1 MNNKG
6 DKDMDKEKLKK
17 AGLLTIAFFV
27 LLTVVIF
34 VVSKINHKAF
44 EFLFL
49 RFLIAAVICAFVA
62 VYVPRIWR

>member
-6 DKDMDKEKLKK
+6 DKGMDKEKLKK

-34 VVSKINHKAF
+34 VVSKINHKPF
-44 EFLFL
+44 EFQF
-49 RFLIAAVICAFVA
+49 VVCAFVA